1 MAFPRLRRKRLMAN
15 EHGNAAVEFA
25 LVGPL
30 FLLLLVGLVV
40 YGGWFWMAAEVQHL
54 SAEGARAAVA
64 GLSDAERTSLARST
78 VEADSRAGGIIPA
91 SDVRVSVASAN
102 GAVSVTVTYSA
113 ANHPLMALAGLVPAP
128 PMTISRVATVQTGAA

>member
-1 MAFPRLRRKRLMAN
+1 MRKHLLSRSRLARDS
-15 EHGNAAVEFA
+15 HGNVAVEFA

-64 GLSDAERTSLARST
+64 GLSDAERDRLARET
-78 VEADSRAGGIIPA
+78 VAADSRAGGVVTPA
-91 SDVRVSVASAN
+91 DVAVDVASVD
-102 GAVSVTVTYSA
+102 GALTVTVTYSA
-113 ANHPLMALAGLVPAP
+113 ARHPLMAFAGLVPAP
-128 PMTISRVATVQTGAA
+128 PMTIRRMSVIRTGEV